1 MAKDQEKFLDSYF
14 KNAEKIKA
22 IEPSRH
28 FKVDWSELTMDN
40 YLAGKNEL
48 FMSLADPS
56 IFNYFKKTFKQISD
70 DPKVDSWH
78 KFQRSIGKID
88 MKKRERN
95 LNLDDATNI
104 AMKRLGFFTKPS
116 REFFADKPRDVQ
128 RNIRRWYRY
137 QLQASNFV
145 GNFALNGQMKKDYVV
160 WDKSSNVKQ
169 FVKHR
174 LLPNGSEQ
182 GEYLFFLVFPVK
194 SDYPYTII
202 EKVDESLMFDPTA
215 PYRNVSEK
223 TYQKIKDANFC
234 AFWDQSEWTNMMNF
248 DDWENDEFETDHWNV
263 DRVKIDTPQQRFKFV
278 RQYIAG
284 LSQNALA
291 QIYKDE
297 YGIPADQKKID
308 YWEKTQNE
316 FPPFFKNDNL
326 EICAEIFAEKGF
338 DLLTYELRDNIGQDF
353 VSKRDVVDWLIDF
366 IRKDKEEM
374 LIYEVPALIERT
386 TNVVEE
392 YDPESVEINT
402 YKDAKRRHHIESKYA
417 DEVRGVDSFTPKM
430 LMMYFGILNE
440 MSEKELLRD
449 LELVYDNEKL
459 RAKVYG
465 FWRAFRTRVPKPVKK
480 EVPFS

>member
-14 KNAEKIKA
+14 KNADNIKA

-28 FKVDWSELTMDN
+28 FRVDWSELTMDN

-56 IFNYFKKTFKQISD
+56 IFNYFNKTFKQISS

-78 KFQRSIGKID
+78 KFQRSIGRLDI
-88 MKKRERN
+88 KKRERN
-95 LNLDDATNI
+95 LNLDDATNVAI
-104 AMKRLGFFTKPS
+104 KRLGFFTKPS
-116 REFFADKPRDVQ
+116 REVYADKPRDVQ
-128 RNIRRWYRY
+128 RNINRWYKY
-137 QLQASNFV
+137 QIQASNFV
-145 GNFALNGQMKKDYVV
+145 GNFALNGLMERDYVV
-160 WDKSSNVKQ
+160 WDKSDNVKQ

-182 GEYLFFLVFPVK
+182 GDYLFFLVFPVDA
-194 SDYPYTII
+194 DYPYTII
-202 EKVDESLMFDPTA
+202 EKVDDSLPFDETA
-215 PYRNVSEK
+215 PFRNVSEK
-223 TYQKIKDANFC
+223 TYEKIKNGNFC
-234 AFWDQSEWTNMMNF
+234 AFWDQAEWINMMN
-248 DDWENDEFETDHWNV
+248 DEFDTGYWNV
-263 DRVKIDTPQQRFKFV
+263 NRVKIDTPQQRFKFV

-291 QIYKDE
+291 QIFKDE
-297 YGIPADQKKID
+297 YGITADQKKID
-308 YWEKTQNE
+308 YWEKTDNE

-353 VSKRDVVDWLIDF
+353 VSKRDVEEWLIDF
-366 IRKDKEEM
+366 IRKDKDEM

-386 TNVVEE
+386 TNAVED
-392 YDPESVEINT
+392 YDSESVEINT
-402 YKDAKRRHHIESKYA
+402 YKDALKRYKLDSRYA
-417 DEVRGVDSFTPKM
+417 DEVRGVDSITPKM

-465 FWRAFRTRVPKPVKK
+465 FWRAFRTRVPKPIKK